1 MGNTI
6 ACKYLKEVK
15 RNLPYFMTGKK
26 TFLKDFQDNLDTFS
40 DENPDAAWEEFTD
53 RFGTPEEIA
62 VSFLPETES
71 KGSLKKTRRKKLAV
85 RLVIAFFA
93 VLLAILVV
101 LTAFYVQDKHY
112 FYHGYSTKT
121 VYNGSVPDYSDALAV
136 Y

>member
-1 MGNTI
+1 MGHTI

-101 LTAFYVQDKHY
+101 LTAFYVQDKHH
-112 FYHGYSTKT
+112 FYHGYYTEI
-121 VYNGSVPDYSDALAV
+121 VYAGSAPDHFDAHDV